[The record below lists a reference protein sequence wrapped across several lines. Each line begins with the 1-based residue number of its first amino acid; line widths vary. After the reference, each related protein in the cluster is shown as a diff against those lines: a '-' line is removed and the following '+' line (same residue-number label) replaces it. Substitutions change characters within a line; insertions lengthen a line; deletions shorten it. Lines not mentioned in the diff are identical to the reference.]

1 MSSACLRKTLRLTKW
16 LFDAGLKVF
25 LAGFFG
31 HVLVQAAG
39 APEQGE
45 GSRRGGQLRRRR
57 NEKEAHKAACG
68 VLLTAALR
76 FL

>member
-1 MSSACLRKTLRLTKW
+1 MLCGDAVRLTKW
-16 LFDAGLKVF
+16 LSGVGSKVF
-25 LAGFFG
+25 LTGFFG

-68 VLLTAALR
+68 VLLTATLR

>member
-1 MSSACLRKTLRLTKW
+1 MLCGDTFGLTKW
-16 LFDAGLKVF
+16 FPGAGLKVF
-25 LAGFFG
+25 LAGFFRY
-31 HVLVQAAG
+31 VLVQAAG

-45 GSRRGGQLRRRR
+45 ESRRGGQLRRRR

>member
-1 MSSACLRKTLRLTKW
+1 MLCEDVVKLTKW
-16 LFDAGLKVF
+16 FPGAGLKVF
-25 LAGFFG
+25 LTGFFG
-31 HVLVQAAG
+31 YVLVQAAG

-45 GSRRGGQLRRRR
+45 GSRRGGQLHGRR